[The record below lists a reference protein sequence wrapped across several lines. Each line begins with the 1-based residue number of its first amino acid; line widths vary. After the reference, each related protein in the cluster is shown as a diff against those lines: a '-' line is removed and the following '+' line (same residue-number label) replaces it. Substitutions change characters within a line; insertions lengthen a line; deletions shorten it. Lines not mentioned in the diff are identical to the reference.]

1 MALERI
7 AAIGVVPPAGS
18 AIGTAARRPA
28 TGETIELVFEAAAA
42 DEVLASTVEGVQ
54 LKLAGLGTLGR
65 DLTAGDVLL
74 VKVLTTS
81 PQLEVMVFD
90 TAPRASRPFETEQA
104 AMRPDQV
111 AWLRQVVWRPP
122 DSAAMASAWRG
133 RLLSQIQRQAQQ
145 PDPTD
150 EAHAGNAATATLL
163 ADDATPNPFARP
175 PPLTDPWLLIA
186 YAWGGLRVMLRA
198 LPADPDDGPPPNPR
212 EAMPL
217 ALRVMLELPGLGGV
231 TLQFQLT
238 ADGVLLDLAAERA
251 EALQPLR
258 NLLPEI
264 VAALARAKLRVLRCR
279 LARGLPN
286 GTPWNPLVRPSTGA
300 LVPGRTVQSGATPEA
315 VLPPLLFRAAAEV
328 VAVLCAA
335 PHASSS
341 PAPAARSPAAAP
353 LLRKQPHP

>member
-7 AAIGVVPPAGS
+7 AAIGAVPPAGS
-18 AIGTAARRPA
+18 VIGTAARRPA
-28 TGETIELVFEAAAA
+28 TGETIELVFEAAVA
-42 DEVLASTVEGVQ
+42 DEVLASTVDGVP

-74 VKVLTTS
+74 VKVLTTT
-81 PQLEVMVFD
+81 PQLEVALFD
-90 TAPRASRPFETEQA
+90 TAPRASYLFEAEQT

-122 DSAAMASAWRG
+122 NPAAMASAWRG
-133 RLLSQIQRQAQQ
+133 RLLSQVQRQAPQ
-145 PDPTD
+145 PDPED
-150 EAHAGNAATATLL
+150 EAPAGNAAAAAAPLL
-163 ADDATPNPFARP
+163 NEAMANPFAK
-175 PPLTDPWLLIA
+175 PLSLADPWLLIA

-198 LPADPDDGPPPNPR
+198 LPADPDPDHGAPLHQR
-212 EAMPL
+212 EPAPL

-286 GTPWNPLVRPSTGA
+286 GTPWNPAVRPAAGA
-300 LVPGRTVQSGATPEA
+300 RLPARTLQPGAAPDA
-315 VLPPLLFRAAAEV
+315 VLPLLLFRAAAEV
-328 VAVLCAA
+328 VALLCAA
-335 PHASSS
+335 PQVS
-341 PAPAARSPAAAP
+341 PAQANGGAVAVR
-353 LLRKQPHP
+353 R